1 METQLNNLNIESK
14 KIGLKIHKGKTKY
27 MTNFQSDEIIT
38 VENDTIEK
46 VDRYKYLGQ
55 TVMLN
60 EHTREEV
67 KIRIKAG
74 WSCFGRYKD
83 ILCDTKLP
91 MSIRRRMYNQC
102 VIPTMTYGAETWT
115 TTKQLEQKL
124 QVAQRAMER
133 RMLNITIR
141 DKVRNSEIRKQ
152 TQVKDIILKIK
163 EAKWRWAGHLMRKDD
178 NRWTKRMTEWQ
189 PRCGKR
195 GRGRQKL
202 MWRDDI
208 TSYAGTTW
216 TRLAQDRKQWKNHEE
231 GYIQQWMNT
240 AW

>member
-1 METQLNNLNIESK
+1 
-14 KIGLKIHKGKTKY
+14 
-27 MTNFQSDEIIT
+27 
-38 VENDTIEK
+38 
-46 VDRYKYLGQ
+46 
-55 TVMLN
+55 
-60 EHTREEV
+60 
-67 KIRIKAG
+67 
-74 WSCFGRYKD
+74 
-83 ILCDTKLP
+83 
-91 MSIRRRMYNQC
+91 
-102 VIPTMTYGAETWT
+102 MTYGAETWT
-115 TTKQLEQKL
+115 RTKQLEHKL

-133 RMLNITIR
+133 RMMNITIR

-163 EAKWRWAGHLMRKDD
+163 EAKWRWAGHLMRRDD

-202 MWRDDI
+202 RWRDDI

-240 AW
+240 AWWEGEKIWSILHVFGSRAIHLYCW